1 MKTIKQISSGLRFAS
16 GYMEAIRKVWQE
28 QLPNRSAIRAILL
41 GVIFL
46 LNSYLVPGGSLVMT
60 EEMKIH
66 AERSLFYFDIRYQ
79 SFSEDLL
86 KKCLEFEGVKYQ
98 DIVSLQSQLET
109 GYYTS
114 DIFINANNLFGM
126 RYPKYRPTVAA
137 GIYKEHARYAHWSDS
152 VIDYALWQKWYLS
165 QGYRIEG
172 NDDNDFY
179 LVFLKCIPYAEDKN
193 YIPKLVKLSKGDL
206 A

>member
-98 DIVSLQSQLET
+98 DIVILQSQLET

-114 DIFINANNLFGM
+114 DIFLNANNLFGM

-137 GIYKEHARYAHWSDS
+137 GSIRNMPDMPTG
-152 VIDYALWQKWYLS
+152 LT
-165 QGYRIEG
+165 R
-172 NDDNDFY
+172 
-179 LVFLKCIPYAEDKN
+179 
-193 YIPKLVKLSKGDL
+193 
-206 A
+206 